1 MRHLI
6 VCLSLLSFPAL
17 AQDFAFP
24 EAGSGFTEQ
33 KGGTAE
39 NFMVAAAN
47 PIAVQAGYDIIKA
60 GGSAMDAA
68 LTVQLVLNSVEPQS
82 SGIGGGAFIVYWDAK
97 EQKLYAYDGRETA
110 PASATEDRFLDADG
124 KVLSRTEAVV
134 GGLSV
139 GVPGLVK
146 VMEMAHQA
154 HGTLDWAEVFAPAIK
169 VAEEGF
175 EVSPRLN
182 TLLTQDRSLKTV
194 EPAASLYY
202 PNGEPLAVGT
212 LLKNPAFAHTLTRIA
227 NEGSSAFYEGEIAE
241 AIVAAVNTQ
250 TDANGGMTLED
261 IAGYQA
267 IERQPLCGPYRSWS
281 LCGMPAPTS
290 GGIGVLQTMG
300 ILERFD
306 LASMGPTWN
315 AETTHMFIESARLV
329 FADRAKFIADP
340 DVVKVPQAGL
350 VAKDYLAGRSQLMSL
365 GSVMEGVKP
374 GMPEMEH
381 TWLYDIGHSP
391 ERIST
396 THFSVIDAE
405 GNAVSMTSTI
415 EGAFGS
421 RLMAGGFL
429 LNNQLTDFSY
439 RAAADGRQV
448 ANRVQGGKRP
458 RSSMSPTIV
467 FDDTGALHAIT
478 GSPGGQFIVSFTVKT
493 LIGMLDWGL
502 TPQQAVNLP
511 NIFVFTPDGDR
522 TTVALEDLDGLAAY
536 KEDMEALGH
545 KNVRIG
551 GFPSGVHAL
560 QIRDGVIYGGADP
573 RREGSVLGD

>member
-1 MRHLI
+1 MRWLFAVVFLI
-6 VCLSLLSFPAL
+6 PLSAP

-24 EAGSGFTEQ
+24 EAGSGMTEQ

-39 NFMVAAAN
+39 RFMVAAAN
-47 PIAVQAGYDIIKA
+47 PVAVQAGYEILNS

-68 LTVQLVLNSVEPQS
+68 VAIQLVLNNVEPQS
-82 SGIGGGAFIVYWDAK
+82 SGIGGGAFIVHWDAE
-97 EQKLYAYDGRETA
+97 EQKLSAYDGRETA
-110 PASATEDRFLDADG
+110 PAAATEDRFLNADG
-124 KVLSRTEAVV
+124 DVIGFAEAVV
-134 GGLSV
+134 GGRSV

-146 VMEMAHQA
+146 VMELA
-154 HGTLDWAEVFAPAIK
+154 HGKHGKMSWAEVFAPAID
-169 VAEEGF
+169 VAENGF
-175 EVSPRLN
+175 TVSPRLN
-182 TLLTQDRSLKTV
+182 ALLTRDRYLKTV

-202 PNGEPLAVGT
+202 QDGEPLAVGT
-212 LLKNPAFAHTLTRIA
+212 LLKNPKLAATLKRIA
-227 NEGSSAFYEGEIAE
+227 AEGSSAFYEGEIAE
-241 AIVAAVNTQ
+241 AIVAAVNSQ
-250 TDANGGMTLED
+250 PDSMGGMTIDDITGYEALERD
-261 IAGYQA
+261 
-267 IERQPLCGPYRSWS
+267 PLCGPYRSWTI
-281 LCGMPAPTS
+281 CGMPAPTS

-306 LASMGPTWN
+306 LASQGPTWN
-315 AETTHMFIESARLV
+315 AETAHLFIESARLV
-329 FADRAKFIADP
+329 FADRAKYVADP
-340 DVVKVPQAGL
+340 DVVNVPQAGL
-350 VAKDYLAGRSQLMSL
+350 VAKDYLANRSALMSTT
-365 GSVMEGVKP
+365 SVMSGVKP
-374 GMPEMEH
+374 GTPEMDH
-381 TWLYDIGHSP
+381 TWLYDLGHSP

-439 RAAADGRQV
+439 RAAAEGRQV

-478 GSPGGQFIVSFTVKT
+478 GSPGGQFIVSLTVKT

-502 TPQQAVNLP
+502 TPQEAVDLP
-511 NIFVFTPDGDR
+511 NIFVFTRDGNR
-522 TTVALEDLDGLAAY
+522 SRIALEDLHGLADH
-536 KEDMEALGH
+536 KEAIEALGH
-545 KNVRIG
+545 ADVRLG

-573 RREGSVLGD
+573 RREGSVLGE